1 MASIISNLLAVV
13 KTDASALP
21 PAVRFVPAAYLFV
34 HAEPL
39 PDGMQP
45 SELEGFASVTLEG
58 LAPLPLEQL
67 AWGYLSHPKS
77 RHVLLFSAFNDRLN
91 NASLSPEESF
101 FHVLPSFFAAA
112 PANGA
117 AQWVFIWEA
126 GHVAAVHYLAGEV
139 IPARVEIERLTDDTV
154 VAAFAARE
162 NLLKRLGT
170 HARNEAA
177 PGLLAQ
183 PDATRTGRDR
193 LAFSFAHYESETAEP
208 KRVPGNVPGGS
219 AERWTADLRGNIFRG
234 AEQRRRQA
242 AATAGLVLKLAAAA
256 AVLLLIGQGTVIYFQ
271 YWVQKADKTI
281 KDQTPVV
288 KLVDDRLNLL
298 SKITQFTDHELHP
311 FEMLGVINP
320 LRPKEIYYT
329 QTRVYDNNKLS
340 IDCIG
345 TDSQAVTDFVDSLT
359 RSGLV
364 DLDKNK
370 LIIQTNPLAN
380 PPTYKFTLNHTFL
393 AVPKSQTVLP
403 PIPPPTPVPG
413 EEDNAPITEQ
423 PAAEFG
429 PGGPGAGPQDATQTA
444 PVQEA
449 PQGAQTGPN
458 IISSTPAPAPA
469 PVAPPAPAADATP
482 APEAPPAP
490 AQ

>member
-1 MASIISNLLAVV
+1 VASIISNLLAVV

-21 PAVRFVPAAYLFV
+21 PAVRFVPSAFLFV

-45 SELEGFASVTLEG
+45 SELDGFASVTLEG

-67 AWGYLSHPKS
+67 AWGYLTHAKS
-77 RHVLLFSAFNDRLN
+77 RHLLLFGAFNERLN
-91 NASLSPEESF
+91 QAGISPEETF

-117 AQWVFIWEA
+117 AQWVFLWEA

-139 IPARVEIERLTDDTV
+139 IPARIEIERLTEDTV
-154 VAAFAARE
+154 AAAFAARE
-162 NLLKRLGT
+162 NLLKHLGT
-170 HARNEAA
+170 HARSEAA

-183 PDATRTGRDR
+183 PESSRTGRDR
-193 LAFSFAHYESETAEP
+193 VAFSFAHYESETAEP
-208 KRVPGNVPGGS
+208 KRVAGNAPGGS

-242 AATAGLVLKLAAAA
+242 SATAGLVLKLAAAFA
-256 AVLLLIGQGTVIYFQ
+256 LLLLIGQGTVIYFQ
-271 YWVQKADKTI
+271 YWVKNADAKINDQKAE
-281 KDQTPVV
+281 VN
-288 KLVDDRLNLL
+288 LVDQRLSLL
-298 SKITQFTDHELHP
+298 SKITTFTDHELHP
-311 FEMLGVINP
+311 FEMLGMINP
-320 LRPKEIYYT
+320 LRPKQIYYT
-329 QTRVYDNNKLS
+329 KTRVYDNNKLS

-345 TDSQAVTDFVDSLT
+345 TDSAAVSDFVDSLS

-380 PPTYKFTLNHTFL
+380 PPTYKFTLNL
-393 AVPKSQTVLP
+393 AFNSVPKSQP
-403 PIPPPTPVPG
+403 MPPPPPEPEPVAEPPTLLP
-413 EEDNAPITEQ
+413 APDAVG
-423 PAAEFG
+423 PADLA
-429 PGGPGAGPQDATQTA
+429 AGPADGSVDQAAVA
-444 PVQEA
+444 PEAQPSVQS
-449 PQGAQTGPN
+449 GPN
-458 IISSTPAPAPA
+458 IIRSAPPEATNPAPAPA
-469 PVAPPAPAADATP
+469 PAADAAPAPAADA
-482 APEAPPAP
+482 APAP